1 MAVEAGSVAVPGYC
15 CCDETEAG
23 EKSLAVL
30 AGVETNFLNVWMMV
44 VEALEPPPQQK
55 RAEASAVL
63 RMIHQTPAQS
73 GNAARNT
80 AYNIGAAATK
90 RLAARFKDE
99 IVAVLDFMLEEVG
112 ELGLFVRSK
121 KVGNVTAKKVQAR
134 LLVRRLIGTKD
145 EIHAPA

>member
-1 MAVEAGSVAVPGYC
+1 M
-15 CCDETEAG
+15 
-23 EKSLAVL
+23 L
-30 AGVETNFLNVWMMV
+30 AGVETNFLNAWMMV

-55 RAEASAVL
+55 RAEASAVP

-73 GNAARNT
+73 GNAAHTIGT
-80 AYNIGAAATK
+80 ATTK
-90 RLAARFKDE
+90 RLTIPFENK